1 MEQKTLHADARTE
14 MKTAASRRLRRI
26 GKIPA
31 VIYGHREPRAVTID
45 EVEFH
50 RQFRVIS
57 ESQIIKVTVDKDDYE
72 VLVKDYQEDILTGK
86 LKHIDFYEI
95 EQGTLLRTRIAVRLE
110 GAPRGVLEGGIL
122 EQQLHELEIECLPKD
137 IPETITVDVEELG
150 VGDSIHVADLPEMS
164 GVTIL
169 SSTDQVVALVA
180 MPRVEVEEVV
190 EEEEGEEGE
199 EAEEGEEVADGEPAA
214 EDADAGEA

>member
-14 MKTAASRRLRRI
+14 LRTAASRRLRRN

-45 EVEFH
+45 EIEFH
-50 RQFRVIS
+50 KQFRVIS
-57 ESQIIKVTVDKDDYE
+57 ESQIIRVTVDGDDYE

-95 EQGTLLRTRIAVRLE
+95 EQGKLLRTRIAVHLE
-110 GAPRGVLEGGIL
+110 GSPIGVREGGIQ
-122 EQQLHELEIECLPKD
+122 EQQLHELEIECLPTD
-137 IPETITVDVEELG
+137 IPQGINVDVENLD
-150 VGDSIHVADLPEMS
+150 VGDSIHVAELTLPDS
-164 GVTIL
+164 VTVL
-169 SSTDQVVALVA
+169 TNPDQVVVLIATA
-180 MPRVEVEEVV
+180 RVEVEEVAE

-199 EAEEGEEVADGEPAA
+199 EGEERE
-214 EDADAGEA
+214 EDKETPQEGSEKE